1 MSRKTITAALGIIGA
16 VLAFFSKQFG
26 LSIDPVAIIA
36 GLSAITLYLL
46 REGKLDIKR
55 IGSQIGKF
63 KDPKFWLAFIS
74 AILVAVSETFG
85 LALPVE
91 AIIAVLTVIMGVL
104 FKVEFNKMTPT
115 TK

>member
-1 MSRKTITAALGIIGA
+1 MSRKTLTAALGIIGA
-16 VLAFFSKQFG
+16 VLAFFSEQFG
-26 LSIDPVAIIA
+26 LSINPIKVMA

-46 REGKLDIKR
+46 WEGKLDIR
-55 IGSQIGKF
+55 RVGSQIGKF

-74 AILVAVSETFG
+74 AILVAASEAFG

-91 AIIAVLTVIMGVL
+91 AIVAVLTVIMGVL
-104 FKVEFNKMTPT
+104 FKAEFKKIET